1 MYGESLGTSVA
12 IEVGQNRD
20 FAGIIL
26 EAPFTSMIDIGKKY
40 YPIFPVKLLLKDK
53 YVSKNKIKN
62 INSPVLVMHGKKDK
76 IVPFYMGKKIYDL
89 ANQPKFNYFPDD
101 DDHMMNFDDKLIN
114 EIDLFISNLN

>member
-1 MYGESLGTSVA
+1 
-12 IEVGQNRD
+12 
-20 FAGIIL
+20 
-26 EAPFTSMIDIGKKY
+26 
-40 YPIFPVKLLLKDK
+40 
-53 YVSKNKIKN
+53 
-62 INSPVLVMHGKKDK
+62 MHGKEDK

>member
-1 MYGESLGTSVA
+1 
-12 IEVGQNRD
+12 
-20 FAGIIL
+20 
-26 EAPFTSMIDIGKKY
+26 MIDIGKKH

-62 INSPVLVMHGKKDK
+62 IISPVLVMHGKKDK

-89 ANQPKFNYFPDD
+89 ANQPKFNYFSDD

>member
-1 MYGESLGTSVA
+1 M
-12 IEVGQNRD
+12 
-20 FAGIIL
+20 
-26 EAPFTSMIDIGKKY
+26 
-40 YPIFPVKLLLKDK
+40 KDK